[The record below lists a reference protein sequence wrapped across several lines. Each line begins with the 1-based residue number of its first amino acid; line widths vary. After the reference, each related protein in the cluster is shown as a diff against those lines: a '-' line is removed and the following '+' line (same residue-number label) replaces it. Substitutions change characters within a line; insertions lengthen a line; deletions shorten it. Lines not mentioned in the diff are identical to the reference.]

1 MENFK
6 KYLLQNFEQV
16 FVLLTLLAT
25 AGINYLIPQKVAF
38 LNFYFLPVILA
49 GYYLGRRRA
58 VLGAF
63 LCIIF
68 IGLYAWYDPSQFR
81 VPVDLLDVG
90 VHIGLWGCFLILAGG
105 VVGRLQEHL
114 ESEMLMT
121 RELNRDLARSEEEL
135 KAANEQLRNHTV
147 DLEKAVQERTVEL
160 EHSKRT
166 TEQLKAKVEEALY
179 ATMDPS
185 VVKLMI
191 EGRLRNE
198 KRTLSILFSDLV
210 GFTTY
215 SEDLQPEMVI
225 RDLNRYLSVVEPV
238 LMGYHGHIDKYL
250 GDGVMCEFGAPRD
263 YQMHRLLAVI
273 AGLKLQEKIAASDF
287 PWKTRIG
294 IASGTTITG
303 LIGSKRQTYTAIGDV
318 VNLGARLESTCP
330 PGRVLI
336 DRYTNEGIERFV
348 ETRKFRKLSS
358 HVSVDH
364 AAEDRLEKAL
374 STLAESPNDPTYLS
388 AAGHAHMA
396 VGDMAAA
403 TECFEKALR
412 HDPDN
417 TDLKLAYADAGMT
430 AKDSEGIQVKGKRHR
445 VEAYEVIGLR
455 DPLAD
460 RGKLPQALV
469 DKYRSILNEVT
480 TPDDLILPVEATDGS
495 VGHSKVVALLAY
507 AIAREMELNDVEQL
521 EVLNAAFVADI
532 GKQAVPHQLLN
543 RAGTLTSNEYDLAA
557 THPMEGAKLLRT
569 MGFDNENII
578 TMVQNSH
585 APYSG
590 GKDSVPIGSRIIAVA
605 DAYDALTAWRPY
617 RSAWDRRAAM
627 DEIHRG
633 VKKGLYQQEIVEI
646 LERLTS

>member
-6 KYLLQNFEQV
+6 QYLLKNFEQV

-25 AGINYLIPQKVAF
+25 AGINYFIPQKVAF

-81 VPVDLLDVG
+81 VTIDVFDVG

-114 ESEMLMT
+114 ESEMTMT

-147 DLEKAVQERTVEL
+147 DLEKAVQERTEEL

-238 LMGYHGHIDKYL
+238 LMAYHGHIDK
-250 GDGVMCEFGAPRD
+250 
-263 YQMHRLLAVI
+263 
-273 AGLKLQEKIAASDF
+273 
-287 PWKTRIG
+287 
-294 IASGTTITG
+294 
-303 LIGSKRQTYTAIGDV
+303 
-318 VNLGARLESTCP
+318 
-330 PGRVLI
+330 
-336 DRYTNEGIERFV
+336 
-348 ETRKFRKLSS
+348 
-358 HVSVDH
+358 
-364 AAEDRLEKAL
+364 
-374 STLAESPNDPTYLS
+374 
-388 AAGHAHMA
+388 
-396 VGDMAAA
+396 
-403 TECFEKALR
+403 
-412 HDPDN
+412 
-417 TDLKLAYADAGMT
+417 
-430 AKDSEGIQVKGKRHR
+430 
-445 VEAYEVIGLR
+445 
-455 DPLAD
+455 
-460 RGKLPQALV
+460 
-469 DKYRSILNEVT
+469 
-480 TPDDLILPVEATDGS
+480 
-495 VGHSKVVALLAY
+495 
-507 AIAREMELNDVEQL
+507 
-521 EVLNAAFVADI
+521 
-532 GKQAVPHQLLN
+532 
-543 RAGTLTSNEYDLAA
+543 
-557 THPMEGAKLLRT
+557 
-569 MGFDNENII
+569 
-578 TMVQNSH
+578 
-585 APYSG
+585 
-590 GKDSVPIGSRIIAVA
+590 
-605 DAYDALTAWRPY
+605 
-617 RSAWDRRAAM
+617 
-627 DEIHRG
+627 
-633 VKKGLYQQEIVEI
+633 
-646 LERLTS
+646 